1 MEEIFTNIY
10 QTKLWG
16 DNKNTEYNGSSGSGS
31 CISYNKD
38 TYVPFLKKFIIDN
51 NIKNVVDLGCGDF
64 ECGKLIYDDLD
75 VLYTG
80 YDAYKKIIEYNSN
93 QYSLSKYSFKHLD
106 FCNNKE
112 EIING
117 DLCILKDV
125 IQHWSLENIYIFLDY
140 LVDCKKFKYVLICN
154 CCNQIKDNTD
164 IINGDFRHLSCYYFP
179 LKKYN
184 PTKLYSYDCKEVSVI
199 TIDAELNKSVSSIP
213 VIPLKIFQTW
223 NTKILPEKMQIVVDD
238 LKSKNSEFEYFL
250 FDDNDCEEFIKNNFG
265 EDVLHAYDTLIPGA
279 YKADLWRC
287 CVLYIYGG
295 IYLDIKYQCVN
306 DFKLITLT
314 DKEYFVTDELMNYI
328 SGPYKGIIWNGLM
341 ISKPKNER
349 LLKCINQIVENVENK
364 YYGFGIY
371 EPTGPTLLTRYFSVE
386 ERKSNILTRAIDRSQ
401 NYNGAKMNDTF
412 ILNEY
417 DDYRIDRK
425 KSVIDY
431 TTAWLKKYVYKIPL
445 IYSTYY
451 TRYGLITLYSND
463 IYINKEFI
471 KNKYWNEN
479 ILLKIK
485 KFINPKKNIL
495 VIGGHCGSSSIAL
508 SSFIENEQK
517 IYVYEP
523 QEKLYKLLIKNIQ
536 ENSLQDKIIPHNMGI
551 FCFDGEGTM
560 NNIDLDC
567 GNGIISKRYNEEYY
581 LPCNFAGATLGQN
594 GEIVELTTLN
604 TLDTTY
610 DNIGCIYCSA
620 QGSESFIFSKS
631 INFITKN
638 RPVIYFENNKKNYS
652 YQYDKIIEN
661 YSQFKEDGEF
671 DIIDYCIKN
680 LNYTLNRNLFDGET
694 YILLVPN

>member
-31 CISYNKD
+31 DINYN
-38 TYVPFLKKFIIDN
+38 
-51 NIKNVVDLGCGDF
+51 
-64 ECGKLIYDDLD
+64 
-75 VLYTG
+75 
-80 YDAYKKIIEYNSN
+80 
-93 QYSLSKYSFKHLD
+93 
-106 FCNNKE
+106 
-112 EIING
+112 
-117 DLCILKDV
+117 
-125 IQHWSLENIYIFLDY
+125 
-140 LVDCKKFKYVLICN
+140 
-154 CCNQIKDNTD
+154 
-164 IINGDFRHLSCYYFP
+164 
-179 LKKYN
+179 
-184 PTKLYSYDCKEVSVI
+184 
-199 TIDAELNKSVSSIP
+199 AELNYSASNNS

-238 LKSKNSEFEYFL
+238 LKTKNSEFEYFL

-265 EDVLHAYDTLIPGA
+265 EDVLHSYNTLIPGA

-314 DKEYFVTDELMNYI
+314 DKEYFVTDELRNYI

-341 ISKPKNER
+341 ITKPKNEK
-349 LLKCINQIVENVENK
+349 LLKCINQIVKNVENK

-371 EPTGPTLLTRYFSVE
+371 EPTGPTLLTRYFTVE
-386 ERKSNILTRAIDRSQ
+386 ERKSNILTRGLDRAN
-401 NYNGAKMNDTF
+401 NYNGAKLNDTF

-417 DDYRIDRK
+417 DGYRIDRK

-431 TTAWLKKYVYKIPL
+431 TSAWKNGYVYKSQNV
-445 IYSTYY
+445 YNTYKNK
-451 TRYGLITLYSND
+451 YGLITLYSND
-463 IYINKEFI
+463 IYINKEFKK
-471 KNKYWNEN
+471 KNYWNED
-479 ILLKIK
+479 ILSKIK
-485 KFINPKKNIL
+485 NFINPNKNIL

-536 ENSLQDKIIPHNMGI
+536 ENSLQEKIIPHNMGI
-551 FCFDGEGTM
+551 FCFDGLGTM
-560 NNIDLDC
+560 NDIDLDG
-567 GNGIISKRYNEEYY
+567 GNGIITKRYNEEYY
-581 LPCNFAGATLGQN
+581 LPCNFGGATLGKN
-594 GEIVELTTLN
+594 GEIVKLTTLTSVDSN
-604 TLDTTY
+604 Y
-610 DNIGCIYCSA
+610 DNIGCIYCNA

-638 RPVIYFENNKKNYS
+638 RPVIYFVNNKKFYR
-652 YQYDKIIEN
+652 YQYDKIIES
-661 YSQFKEDGEF
+661 YSQFKEDGDF

-680 LNYTLNRNLFDGET
+680 LNYTLNREVFQNK
-694 YILLVPN
+694 IHVLLLPN